1 MNDYCNWELLLFQIL
16 GVRGNVFYL
25 VDEQHTYTDIILK
38 INKLRDQ
45 EYLVKIEDTYEL
57 TEKGMQ
63 YFHDLCRTLRKRG
76 LYKYFMENTD
86 YKTIAISIEDI
97 YIPRKRFE
105 LE

>member
-1 MNDYCNWELLLFQIL
+1 MKEYSNWELLLFQIL
-16 GVRGNVFYL
+16 RVRGNVFYL
-25 VDEQHTYTDIILK
+25 IDEQHSYTDIILK
-38 INKLRDQ
+38 INKLRNQ

-63 YFHDLCRTLRKRG
+63 YFHDLSKTLCKRG
-76 LYKYFMENTD
+76 LYKYFIENTFF
-86 YKTIAISIEDI
+86 KTTAISIEDI